1 MTHTVWDKSSSQF
14 LFGMLNSVTENA
26 KVIFIFSIFIFL
38 LIIQERHLINARSIH
53 LCEQSIHLGNL
64 LHSYQVEAVLPIPVF
79 LRAALVEKLQVLNA
93 AFLQPSHRFR
103 TLLLRN
109 WLWFVQTLPFLPATH
124 VDLGR
129 VYGFFQ
135 GPI

>member
-14 LFGMLNSVTENA
+14 LFGMMNSVTENA
-26 KVIFIFSIFIFL
+26 KVIFIFSIFMFL

-93 AFLQPSHRFR
+93 AFLQPQILDIASQKLAVVC
-103 TLLLRN
+103 TN
-109 WLWFVQTLPFLPATH
+109 PAISAGHT
-124 VDLGR
+124 R
-129 VYGFFQ
+129 GFGE
-135 GPI
+135 GPWVF